1 MPRHSQRSILI
12 FWGPLAATWLM
23 MAMEGPLLAAVI
35 ARLPDPTYN
44 LAAHGV
50 AWALA
55 ILIEG
60 PVMMLMSAATALVR
74 GRTSYL
80 KLRAFSRAL
89 TTLTTVV
96 LLLLLI
102 PPVYHWVAD
111 DLIGLPREVSEVT
124 YGALWF
130 FIPWPAA
137 IGYRRFLQGVLIRS
151 GRTHLV
157 AYGTVIRLLAMA
169 SVALLGALALDIP
182 GAWLAALA
190 LSSGVCVEALVARIM
205 AGPSVRAL
213 LAGELDSATPDD
225 IRYREIASFY
235 APLALTS
242 VIGLSIHPLLTFFM
256 GRGIAPIESLAVF
269 PVVHALSFVF
279 RSAGLA
285 YQDAAIALMGPRFE
299 HLPELCRFGRT
310 LGLTTSGSLALVAL
324 TPLSPVYFVSI
335 SGLSAE
341 LAEYA
346 FTPVLLVVLLPA
358 LTVQLSLQRAILVE
372 SRQTRPITI
381 AGAIEVVSIATCFVA
396 LGWGVRLV
404 GVTAAFASF
413 LFGRL
418 ASNTYLALVCRD
430 ALRSAARP
438 TRRSGLEAL

>member
-1 MPRHSQRSILI
+1 LPRHSQRSILT

-23 MAMEGPLLAAVI
+23 MAAEGPLLAAVI
-35 ARLPDPTYN
+35 ARLPAPTYN

-74 GRTSYL
+74 GRTSYV

-89 TTLTTVV
+89 VAATTAV

-102 PPVYHWVAD
+102 PPVYRWITD
-111 DLIGLPREVSEVT
+111 DLIGLPREVTEVV

-130 FIPWPAA
+130 FLPWPAA

-169 SVALLGALALDIP
+169 SVALLGALFLDIP

-190 LSSGVCVEALVARIM
+190 LSSGVSVEAVVVRIM
-205 AGPSVRAL
+205 VAPTVRAL
-213 LAGELDSATPDD
+213 LAGELDTARSDD
-225 IRYREIASFY
+225 IRYREIAAFY
-235 APLALTS
+235 GPLALTS

-256 GRGIAPIESLAVF
+256 GRSVAPIESLAVF

-279 RSAGLA
+279 RSVGMA
-285 YQDAAIALMGPRFE
+285 YQDAAIALMGRQFD
-299 HLPELCRFGRT
+299 HLPELRRFGRT
-310 LGLTTSGSLALVAL
+310 LGIATSGGLALVAL
-324 TPLSPVYFVSI
+324 TPLSPVYFVTI
-335 SGLSAE
+335 SGLTAE
-341 LAEYA
+341 LARYA
-346 FTPVLLVVLLPA
+346 FTSVLLIVLLPA

-372 SRQTRPITI
+372 SRQTRHITI
-381 AGAIEVVSIATCFVA
+381 ASAIEVGAVAVCFIA
-396 LGWGVRLV
+396 LGWGMRLV
-404 GVTAAFASF
+404 GVTAAFAAF
-413 LFGRL
+413 LCGRL
-418 ASNTYLALVCRD
+418 LSNGYLALVCRGV
-430 ALRSAARP
+430 LRGATRP
-438 TRRSGLEAL
+438 D

>member
-1 MPRHSQRSILI
+1 
-12 FWGPLAATWLM
+12 M

-80 KLRAFSRAL
+80 KLRAFSLAL
-89 TTLTTVV
+89 AAVTTGV
-96 LLLLLI
+96 LLILLI
-102 PPVYHWVAD
+102 PPVYHWVAN
-111 DLIGLPREVSEVT
+111 DLIGLPREVSDVT
-124 YGALWF
+124 YGALCF

-137 IGYRRFLQGVLIRS
+137 IGYRRFMQGVLIRS

-157 AYGTVIRLLAMA
+157 AYGTVVRLLAMA
-169 SVALLGALALDIP
+169 SVALLGAFVLDIP

-205 AGPSVRAL
+205 AGPSVRVL
-213 LAGELDSATPDD
+213 LAGELDGTTPEN
-225 IRYREIASFY
+225 IRYREITSFY

-256 GRGIAPIESLAVF
+256 GRGVAPIESLAVF

-285 YQDAAIALMGPRFE
+285 YQDAAIALMGPRFD
-299 HLPELCRFGRT
+299 HLPELGRFARA
-310 LGLTTSGSLALVAL
+310 LGMATSGGLALVAL

-335 SGLSAE
+335 SGLTAE

-346 FTPVLLVVLLPA
+346 FTPALVAVLLPA
-358 LTVQLSLQRAILVE
+358 LTVQLSFQRAILVE
-372 SRQTRPITI
+372 ARQTRHITI
-381 AGAIEVVSIATCFVA
+381 ASAVEVVSIATCFLA

-404 GVTAAFASF
+404 GVTAAFVSF
-413 LFGRL
+413 VFGRL
-418 ASNTYLALVCRD
+418 ASNVYLALVCRD
-430 ALRSAARP
+430 ALRAAAPRTRP
-438 TRRSGLEAL
+438 SGLEAL